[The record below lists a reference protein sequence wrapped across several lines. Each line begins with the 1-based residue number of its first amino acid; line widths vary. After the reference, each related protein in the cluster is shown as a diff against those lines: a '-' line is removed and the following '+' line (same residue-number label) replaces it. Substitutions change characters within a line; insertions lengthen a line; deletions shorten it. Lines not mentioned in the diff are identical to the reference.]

1 MNGVLVDTSV
11 WVDHFRKRNED
22 LVHLLTLDLV
32 LSHPLVVTEL
42 ACSTPP
48 APRARTLADVATL
61 PQARQAMQDE
71 VRSFTEREQLYGL
84 GCAWLI
90 WLCWRRRCSRRD
102 RACGRW
108 TGASRSWRNGL
119 ALLFGRSV
127 NRLSEFSRLADCL
140 RTRTVVFDSLR
151 TVDRSFRS

>member
-42 ACSTPP
+42 ACGTPP

-61 PQARQAMQDE
+61 PQARQATLDE
-71 VRSFTEREQLYGL
+71 VRDFIEREQLYGL
-84 GCAWLI
+84 GC
-90 WLCWRRRCSRRD
+90 
-102 RACGRW
+102 GVVE
-108 TGASRSWRNGL
+108 L
-119 ALLFGRSV
+119 ALLAATLLTPG
-127 NRLSEFSRLADCL
+127 SRLW
-140 RTRTVVFDSLR
+140 SL
-151 TVDRSFRS
+151 DRRLAQLAQRFGVAFRPGRQ